1 MTSEV
6 KANPHCIYISASAG
20 TGKTFRLAAHLINLL
35 NHGQHPQSLVALTFS
50 RFAAGEIF
58 NRLVALLTDLATGQ
72 KRAHDLH
79 LDQPCSPSRANEL
92 LKALLANQ
100 HLALIGTIDSFALR
114 ALAAYPLESG
124 TESGLAIESEDA
136 PLNQRA
142 LADILVQTDLPKTD
156 RQTIADALESATLGE
171 NRKTFAGRLDE
182 LLSAWI
188 ETLADRPGAQPPF
201 PELLNQD
208 PRTQL
213 APLLDE
219 LQSLARRLPH
229 PDWPAVLNFLR
240 QGNCSLD
247 SKQTPQLLKKTVE
260 YLDKDDKARRRL
272 VEKGT
277 VPPYTENDCA
287 LFARLRDHLLKTALW
302 HKLRQTQGLIQLVRL
317 VQARRADLLQREGR
331 LSFSDVTRLVG
342 TLLHDASDLAYR
354 LDGKLLHWA
363 LDEFQDT
370 SLIQWNMIR
379 PLVEEI
385 PQNPNRTLLLV
396 GDIKQAIYGWRG
408 GKSEIFGGLRSNPS
422 FAFSCES
429 LDESYRYG
437 PVIADFL
444 NRLFDPA
451 NLRRADPD
459 GAYSELFD
467 RWQEIWPRHT
477 SRRQPMPGTK
487 DAGDCVILEA
497 AEPDPKK
504 PGSQNP
510 PIVCYAQTIAEH
522 LLQVA
527 PWRRGLTAAVL
538 VRSNDHG
545 RDIANY
551 LRAQGI
557 PAIFEGDEQL
567 APTPVA
573 TALLDLLWLIDHPA
587 DPLARF
593 RLCHTP
599 LRRLVEAAGA
609 TPQTFPSLAAGAIAR
624 NGLSQTLAD
633 WSEALRLDP
642 ESDAYSLLTLRRLV
656 DFAAAWEASAAPQ
669 DTLSDFVLKAT
680 RHLQKRQGDART
692 VRVMTIHHSKGATL
706 DLVCLPL
713 KSKDGFTTVRHGT
726 TAPLS
731 IDEQSLILY
740 PNQAIRSQSRLLQE
754 AEHAD
759 AVQQLFGE
767 LCTTYVAMTRAKR
780 ELFLVAP
787 PPPEEKKSDK
797 TVRLQD
803 LVRAV
808 HPGGAT
814 GAREWYLDLPETAPQ
829 SSPPPPPGPIHLAP
843 RRTRTPSAHAIESDR
858 TADSL
863 LLPSTAA
870 DHGTLVHAAFE
881 RVEWLDGPEPL
892 PPGLPPCALEDTPLR
907 RALLRP
913 ENPPAELWREH
924 PFEYLSPDGYWS
936 TGIIDR
942 AHLWHD
948 RAEILDYKSNTPR
961 PDETLDQFHQRL
973 ARLYTPQLH
982 LYRDALAALTHL
994 PPSAITLKLLLTHT
1008 GTTLTLD

>member
-1 MTSEV
+1 MTPET
-6 KANPHCIYISASAG
+6 APNAHCIYISASAG

-35 NHGQHPQSLVALTFS
+35 NHGQPPQSLVALTFS

-58 NRLVALLTDLATGQ
+58 NRIVALLTDLATGEID
-72 KRAHDLH
+72 ANDLH
-79 LDQPCSPSRANEL
+79 LDQPCSPSRANTL
-92 LKALLANQ
+92 LQTLLANQ
-100 HLALIGTIDSFALR
+100 HLALIGTIDAFALR
-114 ALAAYPLESG
+114 ALAAYPLETG
-124 TESGLAIESEDA
+124 TESGLAIESDDRL
-136 PLNQRA
+136 LNQRA
-142 LADILVQTDLPKTD
+142 LADILVQTDLPESD
-156 RQTIADALESATLGE
+156 RRTIANALESATLGE
-171 NRKTFAGRLDE
+171 NRKTFAARLDE
-182 LLSAWI
+182 LLADWI
-188 ETLADRPGAQPPF
+188 ETLADRPRAQPPF
-201 PELLNQD
+201 PERLQSD
-208 PRTQL
+208 PRPQL

-219 LQSLARRLPH
+219 LQALAQRHPN
-229 PDWPAVLNFLR
+229 PDWPAALNYLR
-240 QGNCSLD
+240 QGNCPISP
-247 SKQTPQLLKKTVE
+247 KQAPEPLQSAYN
-260 YLDKDDKARRRL
+260 YLDKDHKARQRL
-272 VEKGT
+272 VEKGRT
-277 VPPYTENDCA
+277 PPYTDSDCA
-287 LFARLRDHLLKTALW
+287 LFARLRDHLLQTALW

-342 TLLHDASDLAYR
+342 TLLDDASDLAYR

-385 PQNPNRTLLLV
+385 PQNPSRTLFLV

-408 GKSEIFGGLRSNPS
+408 GKSEIFGSLQSNPT
-422 FAFSCES
+422 FAFTRENLVES
-429 LDESYRYG
+429 FRYG

-444 NRLFDPA
+444 NRLFDAA
-451 NLRRADPD
+451 NLRRADPSGD
-459 GAYSELFD
+459 YAELFD
-467 RWQEIWPRHT
+467 RWQELWPHHT
-477 SRRQPMPGTK
+477 SHRQPKPGTK
-487 DAGDCVILEA
+487 DTGDCVIL
-497 AEPDPKK
+497 AETAPGYGKPD
-504 PGSQNP
+504 SQNP
-510 PIVCYAQTIAEH
+510 PIDAYAETIAEH

-545 RDIANY
+545 RAIANY
-551 LRAQGI
+551 LRAKGM
-557 PAIFEGDEQL
+557 PALFEGDEQL

-599 LRRLVEAAGA
+599 LSRLAEAAGA
-609 TPQTFPSLAAGAIAR
+609 TAKAFPSLAAGAIAR
-624 NGLSQTLAD
+624 TGLAAAIAD

-642 ESDAYSLLTLRRLV
+642 ETDAYSLLTLRRLV

-669 DTLSDFVLKAT
+669 ETLSDFVLKAT

-713 KSKDGFTTVRHGT
+713 KSQLGFTTVRHGT
-726 TAPLS
+726 TEPLP
-731 IDEQSLILY
+731 IDDETLILR
-740 PNQAIRSQSRLLQE
+740 PAKEILAQSRLLQQ
-754 AEHAD
+754 AD
-759 AVQQLFGE
+759 HTDTLRQLFGE
-767 LCTTYVAMTRAKR
+767 LCTTYVAMTRARR

-787 PPPEEKKSDK
+787 PPPEAKKPAA

-808 HPGGAT
+808 HPGGAI
-814 GAREWYLDLPETAPQ
+814 GARDWYLDLPETDPQ
-829 SSPPPPPGPIHLAP
+829 TCLPPAAKPIHLTP
-843 RRTRTPSAHAIESDR
+843 RRTRTPSAHAIERDR
-858 TADSL
+858 TAETL
-863 LLPSTAA
+863 LAPPVAA
-870 DHGTLVHAAFE
+870 DRGSRIHAAFE
-881 RVEWLDGPEPL
+881 RIDWLDSPGPL
-892 PPGLPPCALEDTPLR
+892 PPDLPQTAHENTPLR

-942 AHLWHD
+942 AHIWHD

-961 PDETLDQFHQRL
+961 PGETLDQFHHRL
-973 ARLYTPQLH
+973 AQLYTPQLR
-982 LYRDALAALTHL
+982 LYRDALSALTRL
-994 PPSAITLKLLLTHT
+994 PPRAIALKLLLTHT
-1008 GTTLTLD
+1008 GTTLNLD